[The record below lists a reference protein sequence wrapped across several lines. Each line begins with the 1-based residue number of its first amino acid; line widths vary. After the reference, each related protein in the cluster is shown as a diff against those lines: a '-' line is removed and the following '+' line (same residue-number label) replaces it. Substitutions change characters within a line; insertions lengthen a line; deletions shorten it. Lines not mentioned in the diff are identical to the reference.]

1 MNILIVE
8 DEIVVAMDLKKMVE
22 DFGYKVIDIASNDNE
37 VDDLLQTN
45 KIDLILMDI
54 NLEDSILNGIE
65 IASKISTP
73 VIYLTAYSDD
83 DTIEKMVQTNPLGY
97 IVKPFKDY
105 ELKGNLKLARFKLIN
120 YTEGEKK
127 ELKDGYYYDYELDQ
141 LFYHDILINLGK
153 YEKKLFKLLLDAKGT
168 IVSFD
173 RIDYEIWGGGFVND
187 STRRSL
193 IFRLKSKLEHKFIS
207 TISGVGCKMELQG

>member
-1 MNILIVE
+1 
-8 DEIVVAMDLKKMVE
+8 VV
-22 DFGYKVIDIASNDNE
+22 DIASNDTE
-37 VDDLLQTN
+37 VEKLLQTSQ
-45 KIDLILMDI
+45 IDLILMDI
-54 NLEDSILNGIE
+54 NLEDSNLDGIE
-65 IASKISTP
+65 IASQIDIP

-83 DTIEKMVQTNPLGY
+83 DTIDKMVQTNPLGY

-105 ELKGNLKLARFKLIN
+105 ELKGNLELAKFKLN
-120 YTEGEKK
+120 SYTKGEKK

-141 LFYHDILINLGK
+141 LFYNDILINLGK

-173 RIDYEIWGGGFVND
+173 RIDYEIWGGDFVND

-207 TISGVGCKMELQG
+207 TISGVGCKMEL